1 MSGNGGRS
9 MTEDTGMWTRCE
21 EWVAHLEAMEHHGLA
36 GQARKLLELAQTD
49 LREWWDAPMAYAEA
63 AEWSGYTESQLRR
76 HVNEGKVQQTPEG
89 KFRRR
94 NLPIKPGHHIDVG
107 VRSAEVLGQHWTED
121 YRDNRRAS

>member
-1 MSGNGGRS
+1 MT
-9 MTEDTGMWTRCE
+9 TEDARPFPRGA
-21 EWVAHLEAMEHHGLA
+21 EWIAHLEAMEHHGLA
-36 GQARKLLELAQTD
+36 RKGRKVLELAETD
-49 LREWWDAPMAYAEA
+49 LREWWDYPLSFTEA

-76 HVNEGKVQQTPEG
+76 HVNDAKVGQTPEG

-107 VRSAEVLGQHWTED
+107 LGSADVPGKHWTED